1 LHLRPSGISYE
12 DVESDTAGADSDDLH
27 SGSFVDGSGNQASAY
42 ESNASLSNNSLF
54 SFHPLIPA
62 HHFMKVSGFNEAVA
76 LAVAKNDKYRPEGYQ
91 FLRESLEATLKK
103 RSKSKQQHTS
113 SHVSAEE
120 LLEGFR
126 RMALRE
132 FGPMAPTVLHYWGVG
147 SCRDIGEMVF
157 SLVEVG
163 AFGRTENDRI
173 DDFESGFDFHEAFVV
188 PFLPPPVP
196 ATDSA
201 SVNQRTLFTK

>member
-1 LHLRPSGISYE
+1 
-12 DVESDTAGADSDDLH
+12 
-27 SGSFVDGSGNQASAY
+27 
-42 ESNASLSNNSLF
+42 
-54 SFHPLIPA
+54 
-62 HHFMKVSGFNEAVA
+62 MKVSGFNEAVA
-76 LAVAKNDKYRPEGYQ
+76 LAVAKKDKFRPDGYQ

-103 RSKSKQQHTS
+103 RSKAKQQPIS

-132 FGPMAPTVLHYWGVG
+132 FGPMAVTVLHYWGIG

-157 SLVEVG
+157 SLVEAG

-188 PFLPPPVP
+188 PFLPPPAP
-196 ATDSA
+196 TTDSPA
-201 SVNQRTLFTK
+201 VDQQSLFSK